1 MQRRRLSAVAFLLG
15 FLLHSVVVAT
25 VWLRWGAG
33 LKSLLLVWM
42 DAPWSLL
49 WLGAP
54 AERLL
59 PLSLLVGG
67 LWWGA
72 VTGLLTF
79 AFGRLTAVRPAPP

>member
-1 MQRRRLSAVAFLLG
+1 MQRRRLFSVAFLLG

-33 LKSLLLVWM
+33 LKSVLLVWM

-54 AERLL
+54 TGRLL
-59 PLSLLVGG
+59 ALSLVVGG

-72 VTGLLTF
+72 LTSLLTF
-79 AFGRLTAVRPAPP
+79 AFGRLTAARPVPR